1 MRSRDGAGEVPDTV
15 VPSELVDVEYALL
28 EFPPGQT
35 TFPAE
40 VADELALLSDA
51 GLINVLDLLV
61 VQKAFDGS
69 VDGFEVDDLEVDTL
83 GGLESDVAVV
93 LAERDVRTLSAI
105 MQPGTVAG
113 VVVWENLWVSR
124 LSSVASRVGGHIL
137 AVGTIPV
144 AGLLQSFA
152 DSGITEGG

>member
-1 MRSRDGAGEVPDTV
+1 MVPI
-15 VPSELVDVEYALL
+15 ELADVEYALI
-28 EFPPGQT
+28 EFPPGRS

-40 VADELALLSDA
+40 VAIELALLSDA
-51 GLINVLDLLV
+51 GLINLLDLIV

-69 VDGFEVDDLEVDTL
+69 VDGFEVDDLEVDAL

-93 LAERDVRTLSAI
+93 LAERDVQTLSAI

-113 VVVWENLWVSR
+113 VVVWENVWVSR
-124 LSSVASRVGGHIL
+124 LSRVASRAGGHLL

-144 AGLLQSFA
+144 EGLVQSFA